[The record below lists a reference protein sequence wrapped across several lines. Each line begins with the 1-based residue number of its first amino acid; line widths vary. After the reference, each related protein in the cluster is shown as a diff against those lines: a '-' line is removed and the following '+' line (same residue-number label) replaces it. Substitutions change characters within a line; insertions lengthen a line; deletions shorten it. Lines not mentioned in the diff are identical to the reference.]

1 LSVSIEHFSQPQN
14 TSDLGLIG
22 DRDMRTIETLSLAN
36 VTQLSDEEF
45 LLTLQVNQT
54 LEEHTVKFTTDL
66 LERMYGV
73 DNDLR
78 EVLVMNPKVAPEIIR
93 VLRRIQSGE
102 TVSMPVKL
110 SLWEDPAVLERQVA

>member
-1 LSVSIEHFSQPQN
+1 
-14 TSDLGLIG
+14 
-22 DRDMRTIETLSLAN
+22 MRTIETLSSAN